1 MERHSDFTERSGS
14 KVGQVNRHLRRSYDA
29 NFKIMVINA
38 AEPPNNCQP
47 AKKYGAT
54 ECNVRMLHSVDGRWQ
69 VQKDCLK
76 TLTVSEK
83 LIVVL

>member
-1 MERHSDFTERSGS
+1 MEGCDDFMEQSGS
-14 KVGQVNRHLRRSYDA
+14 KVEQVNRHLRPSYNS

-38 AEPPNNCQP
+38 AEAPNNCQP
-47 AKKYGAT
+47 ANKYGVT
-54 ECNVRMLHSVDGRWQ
+54 ECNVRRWR

-76 TLTVSEK
+76 TLTLREK